1 MDEEGLVTLVIEH
14 SSIIKAGFASDCC
27 PRAVY
32 PCNVSRPIMSPHFM
46 SLTRGL
52 SSSTYYYVGD
62 EGYSKREILQH
73 RLSIDRGYINK
84 KPYHNK
90 YDVWTPWQ
98 DVERVLHHTFKNEL
112 RVAPE
117 VHPVLLS
124 YNIGHEPSDYE
135 KLSQIAF
142 EQFCV
147 PLLCF
152 TNPSHMS
159 LLASGRTTGTVVNC
173 GHGLT
178 LISSFIDG
186 QALPK
191 HVHTTGG
198 EYITNYLVNL
208 LYGRGYAF
216 EIAAEQKIVNDIK
229 ESIGF
234 ASLNFEKDLKTS
246 AVSTELEK
254 SYQLPDGRLIS
265 VGSERFRAVECLFNP
280 IDQEH
285 VSLQHGVMQVL
296 DQNNMKMWREIM
308 LQNIVLTG
316 NGSSFKNLDHRLQNE
331 LDKLAGQS
339 TRVSLTD
346 RYASWTGGSIFAS
359 RSLKMNE
366 WISKDEY
373 EEQGAVIIHKHLKK
387 AQYLNPD
394 DTMLQTQEKN
404 KFADLNIVNH

>member
-1 MDEEGLVTLVIEH
+1 MDEGLALVIEH
-14 SSIIKAGFASDCC
+14 SSSIKAGFAGDDS
-27 PRAVY
+27 PRALY
-32 PCNVSRPIMSPHFM
+32 PCNVSRPRISPHFKL
-46 SLTRGL
+46 LTHGVL
-52 SSSTYYYVGD
+52 SNTYYYVGD
-62 EGYSKREILQH
+62 EGYCKKGVLQH

-84 KPYHNK
+84 KPYHNE
-90 YDVWTPWQ
+90 YDGWTPWQ
-98 DVERVLHHTFKNEL
+98 DVERVLHHTFYNEL
-112 RVAPE
+112 RVVPE
-117 VHPVLLS
+117 EHPVLLS

-147 PLLCF
+147 PSLCF

-159 LLASGRTTGTVVNC
+159 LLACGRTTGTVVNC
-173 GHGLT
+173 GQGLT
-178 LISSFIDG
+178 LISSFING

-191 HVHTTGG
+191 HVHTTSG
-198 EYITNYLVNL
+198 EYITDYLIYL
-208 LYGRGYAF
+208 LNQRGYAF
-216 EIAAEQKIVNDIK
+216 LTAAERTIVNDIK
-229 ESIGF
+229 EKTGF

-246 AVSTELEK
+246 AVSTALEK
-254 SYQLPDGRLIS
+254 PYELPDGQVIS

-280 IDQEH
+280 IDQEN

-346 RYASWTGGSIFAS
+346 RYASWIGGSIFAS
-359 RSLKMNE
+359 LKMTE
-366 WISKDEY
+366 WISKAEY
-373 EEQGAVIIHKHLKK
+373 EEQGAVIVHKHLKK
-387 AQYLNPD
+387 AQYLNTD

-404 KFADLNIVNH
+404 KFTDLNIVNH